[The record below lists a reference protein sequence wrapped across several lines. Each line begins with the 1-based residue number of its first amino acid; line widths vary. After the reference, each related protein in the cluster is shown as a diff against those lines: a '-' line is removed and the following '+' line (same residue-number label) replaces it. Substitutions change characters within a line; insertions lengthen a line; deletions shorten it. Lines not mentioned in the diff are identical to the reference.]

1 MKQTGMIRVGLA
13 SFAAVLAVS
22 CGNPDKGKT
31 DNSMV
36 QEDPVVSVETVA
48 ARDVPQTSVYTSTVE
63 PYVKNNIAP
72 QSAMRITDINV
83 EVGDFVRKGQVL
95 AELDRI
101 QLQQAE
107 LQLKNNEIEYERLK
121 GLYEAGGLSKSD
133 LDAMELSYRV
143 SRTTYENLLE
153 NTVLRS
159 PVDGVI
165 TARNYDEGDMYAMSS
180 PIYVVEQITPVK
192 LLVAISEVDY
202 TRINK
207 NDSVEIAV
215 DAFPGRSFS
224 GRVSRIYPTVDP
236 ATHTFSVE
244 IIVPNKDRVLRPGM
258 FARVTVLFGTNHN
271 PVIPDIAVV
280 KQTGSGERFVYVL
293 NSDGTVTYR
302 AVRLGRRMDYEY
314 EVLEGLSEG
323 ERVVTR
329 GQIRLKD
336 GVRVKISKNEK

>member
-83 EVGDFVRKGQVL
+83 EVGDFVTKGQVL

>member
-1 MKQTGMIRVGLA
+1 MKQTGMIRMGLA

-36 QEDPVVSVETVA
+36 QEDPAVSVETVS

-83 EVGDFVRKGQVL
+83 EVGDFVKKGQVL

-202 TRINK
+202 TRIKK

-224 GRVSRIYPTVDP
+224 GRVNRIYPTVDP

-244 IIVPNKDRVLRPGM
+244 IIVPNSDRVLRPGM

-302 AVRLGRRMDYEY
+302 AVRLGRRMGYEY

-323 ERVVTR
+323 EKVVTR

-336 GVRVKISKNEK
+336 GVRVKISEE

>member
-192 LLVAISEVDY
+192 LIVAISEVDY

>member
-1 MKQTGMIRVGLA
+1 MIRVGLA

-165 TARNYDEGDMYAMSS
+165 TARNYDKGDMYAMSS

>member
-1 MKQTGMIRVGLA
+1 MIRVGLA

-224 GRVSRIYPTVDP
+224 GRVSCIYPTVDP

>member
-36 QEDPVVSVETVA
+36 QEDPVVSVDTVA

>member
-1 MKQTGMIRVGLA
+1 MIRVGLA

-293 NSDGTVTYR
+293 NFDGTVTYR

>member
-1 MKQTGMIRVGLA
+1 MLPSWQFPAAIRT
-13 SFAAVLAVS
+13 
-22 CGNPDKGKT
+22 KGKLT
-31 DNSMV
+31 ILWV

-165 TARNYDEGDMYAMSS
+165 TARNYDKGDMYAMSS

>member
-1 MKQTGMIRVGLA
+1 MIRVGLA